1 MICISYGSIALNE
14 LLERLKTTQMAEIR
28 IDLLGLTKDEVAA
41 VFRSHP
47 NLIATCRPDT
57 MGIEAQREL
66 LLAAIE
72 SGAAY
77 VDVEVEAPSSFKKE
91 MVELAH
97 AKGCKVIVSYHNY
110 SDTPDKETLQGMMVE
125 MMDDGADILKL
136 ATMANSAADA
146 ARILSLYENPI
157 KPMVALAM
165 GEAGKVT
172 RVAIPLL
179 GAPFTFAAP
188 EGAATAPGQL
198 TDSEMNTI
206 YKAIGHED

>member
-1 MICISYGSIALNE
+1 MICISYGNIALNE
-14 LLERLKTTQMAEIR
+14 LLEKLKATRMAEIR

-66 LLAAIE
+66 LLTAIE

-91 MVELAH
+91 MVKAAH
-97 AKGCKVIVSYHNY
+97 AKNCKVIVSYHNY
-110 SDTPDKETLQGMMVE
+110 TNTPNKETLQAIMVK
-125 MMDDGADILKL
+125 MLDDGADILKL
-136 ATMANSAADA
+136 ATMANNAADA

-206 YKAIGHED
+206 YKAIGHEE

>member
-14 LLERLKTTQMAEIR
+14 LLERLKTTRMAEIR

-66 LLAAIE
+66 LLTAIE

>member
-1 MICISYGSIALNE
+1 MICISYGTIALND
-14 LLERLKTTQMAEIR
+14 LLEKLKTTRMAEIR
-28 IDLLGLTKDEVAA
+28 IDLLGLTKDEIAA

-57 MGIEAQREL
+57 MGIDAQREL
-66 LLAAIE
+66 LLTAVE

-77 VDVEVEAPSSFKKE
+77 VDVEVEAPSSFKKK
-91 MVELAH
+91 MVEAAH

-110 SDTPDKETLQGMMVE
+110 TETPSRETLLGIMVE
-125 MMDDGADILKL
+125 MVDDGADILKL

-172 RVAIPLL
+172 RIAIPLL

-198 TDSEMNTI
+198 TDIGMNTI
-206 YKAIGHED
+206 YKTIGHEE